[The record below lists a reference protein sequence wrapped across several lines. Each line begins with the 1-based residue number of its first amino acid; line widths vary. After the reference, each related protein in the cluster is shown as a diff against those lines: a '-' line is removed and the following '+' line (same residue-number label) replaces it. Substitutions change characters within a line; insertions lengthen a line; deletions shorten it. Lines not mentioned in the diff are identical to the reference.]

1 MGGRHPDMVLIRACV
16 SPLGISDCAAIAGEE
31 WMYRGRL
38 KRDLERWVERG
49 LIDAETAHRLL
60 DDVDTRGRSYSLGTV
75 LAMCAVALIAA
86 AILMLVAANWDQVP
100 RTLRVGGIILQ
111 IWLYHSVAL
120 IAHHKGYG
128 RVSAAALLLGA
139 TAFGAGIQLI
149 GQMYH
154 LSGDSI
160 TAMLVW
166 FSVTA
171 VSAFLLR
178 SPALAVMAGIL
189 SIATWLVGTWT
200 GDFEWKPAGLLS
212 HWQPVAA
219 IVVGAAS
226 AWTGADRAKHL
237 AYWLFIA
244 WIWWLVLES
253 GIDVATLILTVI
265 AIVLFVALTLHG
277 SPLAKHERRLGASP
291 AFYSCLVAM
300 MGLAKYQLE
309 ANGPLSIALTGCL
322 LIGFCLVAIILKG
335 RDNTAIRYLAYAA
348 FVADVLY
355 LANETIGSLLGTSA
369 FFLLSGL
376 VVAVV
381 AFIVVRLERRLSTTV
396 AEVRS

>member
-1 MGGRHPDMVLIRACV
+1 
-16 SPLGISDCAAIAGEE
+16 
-31 WMYRGRL
+31 MYRGRL
-38 KRDLERWVERG
+38 KRDLESWVERG
-49 LIDAETAHRLL
+49 LIDPATAGRLL
-60 DDVDTRGRSYSLGTV
+60 EDVDRRSSNYSLGTV
-75 LAMCAVALIAA
+75 LAMCAAALIAA

-100 RTLRVGGIILQ
+100 RTARVAGIIFQ
-111 IWLYHSVAL
+111 IWLYHAVAL
-120 IAHHKGYG
+120 VAYYKGYG

-171 VSAFLLR
+171 ISAFLFR

-189 SIATWLVGTWT
+189 SIGTWWVGIWT
-200 GDFEWKPAGLLS
+200 GDFEWKPGGVLS

-219 IVVGAAS
+219 LVVAAAS
-226 AWTGADRAKHL
+226 VWTGADRAKHL

-253 GIDVATLILTVI
+253 SIDVATLILTVV
-265 AIVLFVALTLHG
+265 AIVLFVAITLNG
-277 SPLAKHERRLGASP
+277 SPLAKHEKRLGASP
-291 AFYSCLVAM
+291 AFYTCLVAM

-309 ANGPLSIALTGCL
+309 ANGPLSIALTGCV
-322 LIGFCLVAIILKG
+322 LIGFCILAIMLKG

-355 LANETIGSLLGTSA
+355 LASETIGSLLGTSA

-381 AFIVVRLERRLSTTV
+381 AFIVVRLERRLSNTV

>member
-1 MGGRHPDMVLIRACV
+1 
-16 SPLGISDCAAIAGEE
+16 
-31 WMYRGRL
+31 MYRGRV
-38 KRDLERWVERG
+38 KRDLDDWVKRG
-49 LIDAETAHRLL
+49 LVDAETAARLL
-60 DDVDTRGRSYSLGTV
+60 EDVDRRSSNYSLGTV
-75 LAMCAVALIAA
+75 LAMCAAALIAA

-100 RTLRVGGIILQ
+100 RTVRVAGIVFQ
-111 IWLYHSVAL
+111 IWLYHGVAL
-120 IAHHKGYG
+120 LAHQKGYG
-128 RVSAAALLLGA
+128 RISAAALLLGA

-171 VSAFLLR
+171 ISAFLFR

-189 SIATWLVGTWT
+189 SIGTWWVGIWT
-200 GDFEWKPAGLLS
+200 GDFEWRPGGLLS

-219 IVVGAAS
+219 LVVAAAS

-244 WIWWLVLES
+244 WIWWLVVES
-253 GIDVATLILTVI
+253 NSDFGISMLTVASI
-265 AIVLFVALTLHG
+265 LLFLALTLKV
-277 SPLAKHERRLGASP
+277 SPLAGLEAKLGESP
-291 AFYSCLVAM
+291 AFYTCLVAM
-300 MGLAKYQLE
+300 IGLARYQLE
-309 ANGPLSIALTGCL
+309 ANGAFSIAVTGCIL
-322 LIGFCLVAIILKG
+322 LGFCILAIMLKG
-335 RDNTAIRYLAYAA
+335 RDNTAIRYLAYSA

-381 AFIVVRLERRLSTTV
+381 AFIVVRVERRLSKPV
-396 AEVRS
+396 GEVTP

>member
-1 MGGRHPDMVLIRACV
+1 
-16 SPLGISDCAAIAGEE
+16 
-31 WMYRGRL
+31 MYRGRL
-38 KRDLERWVERG
+38 KRDLDHWVERG
-49 LIDAETAHRLL
+49 LIDAGTAGRLL
-60 DDVDTRGRSYSLGTV
+60 GDVDERSRSFSLGTV
-75 LAMCAVALIAA
+75 LAMCAAALIAA

-100 RTLRVGGIILQ
+100 RTMRVAGIIFQ
-111 IWLYHSVAL
+111 IWLYHAVAL
-120 IAHHKGYG
+120 LAHARGYD
-128 RVSAAALLLGA
+128 RVSAAALILGA

-154 LSGDSI
+154 LSGDSV

-171 VSAFLLR
+171 ASAFLFR
-178 SPALAVMAGIL
+178 SPALTVMAGIL
-189 SIATWLVGTWT
+189 SIATWIVGIWAN
-200 GDFEWKPAGLLS
+200 DFVWEPAGILS

-219 IVVGAAS
+219 LIVAAAS
-226 AWTGADRAKHL
+226 VWTGADRAKHL

-244 WIWWLVLES
+244 WIWWLVLDS
-253 GIDVATLILTVI
+253 SSDAATLILTVV
-265 AIVLFVALTLHG
+265 AIVLFVALTLNG
-277 SPLAKHERRLGASP
+277 SPLAKHEKRLGASP
-291 AFYSCLVAM
+291 AFYTCLVAM

-309 ANGPLSIALTGCL
+309 ANGPLSIAVTGCV
-322 LIGFCLVAIILKG
+322 LIGFCLLAIVLKG

-381 AFIVVRLERRLSTTV
+381 AFIVVRLERRLSNSA